1 MVANISSIIH
11 DKNVQKLNKIFLGR
25 RAKESWTRSPRR
37 ILCSQW
43 SKTWQATSCPLPPHR
58 HLRFYQNANSLY
70 NWSGL
75 MIKIIKLHLACENGP
90 KTLFHRVLLVEVR
103 EIIWY
108 IFVVSALVPLW
119 RDVARADTFHFLA
132 ILLPHSP
139 FSTCTTFFFKAPK
152 SSSSNISQTVSFSL
166 HLNPLLHSDKER
178 STPRPMKNR
187 PLWPLENVFRLIFIL
202 NFLRLLLRVEEVPLL
217 LSFHSLPRWVSR
229 ATS

>member
-1 MVANISSIIH
+1 MKMN
-11 DKNVQKLNKIFLGR
+11 
-25 RAKESWTRSPRR
+25 PRH
-37 ILCSQW
+37 W
-43 SKTWQATSCPLPPHR
+43 
-58 HLRFYQNANSLY
+58 
-70 NWSGL
+70 
-75 MIKIIKLHLACENGP
+75 
-90 KTLFHRVLLVEVR
+90 LFHRVLLVEVR
-103 EIIWY
+103 EIIWF

-166 HLNPLLHSDKER
+166 NLNPLLHSDKER

-217 LSFHSLPRWVSR
+217 LSFSSQMSEQGDFLVSDHPTPLSTPETPRGSLLNVHKSSSQVKKNGKLGNSCNTCKSM
-229 ATS
+229 A

>member
-1 MVANISSIIH
+1 
-11 DKNVQKLNKIFLGR
+11 
-25 RAKESWTRSPRR
+25 
-37 ILCSQW
+37 
-43 SKTWQATSCPLPPHR
+43 
-58 HLRFYQNANSLY
+58 
-70 NWSGL
+70 

-217 LSFHSLPRWVSR
+217 LSFSSQMSEQGDFLVSDHPTPLSTPETPRGSLLNVHKSSSQVKRR
-229 ATS
+229 KIRE

>member
-1 MVANISSIIH
+1 
-11 DKNVQKLNKIFLGR
+11 
-25 RAKESWTRSPRR
+25 
-37 ILCSQW
+37 
-43 SKTWQATSCPLPPHR
+43 
-58 HLRFYQNANSLY
+58 
-70 NWSGL
+70 

-187 PLWPLENVFRLIFIL
+187 PLWPLENVFRLIFL

-217 LSFHSLPRWVSR
+217 LSFSSQMSEQGDFLVSDHPTPLSTPETPRGSLLNVHKSSSQVKRR
-229 ATS
+229 KIRE

>member
-1 MVANISSIIH
+1 
-11 DKNVQKLNKIFLGR
+11 
-25 RAKESWTRSPRR
+25 
-37 ILCSQW
+37 
-43 SKTWQATSCPLPPHR
+43 
-58 HLRFYQNANSLY
+58 
-70 NWSGL
+70 

-139 FSTCTTFFFKAPK
+139 FSTCTTFFFEAPK

-202 NFLRLLLRVEEVPLL
+202 NFLRLLLRVEEVPLVFSFSSQMSEQGDFLVSDHPTPLSTPETPRGSL
-217 LSFHSLPRWVSR
+217 LNVHKSSSQVKRR
-229 ATS
+229 KIRE

>member
-1 MVANISSIIH
+1 MKM
-11 DKNVQKLNKIFLGR
+11 D
-25 RAKESWTRSPRR
+25 PRH
-37 ILCSQW
+37 W
-43 SKTWQATSCPLPPHR
+43 
-58 HLRFYQNANSLY
+58 
-70 NWSGL
+70 
-75 MIKIIKLHLACENGP
+75 
-90 KTLFHRVLLVEVR
+90 LFHRVLLVEVR

-178 STPRPMKNR
+178 STPMPMKNR
-187 PLWPLENVFRLIFIL
+187 PLWPLENVFRLIFL

-217 LSFHSLPRWVSR
+217 LFILFPDEWAGRLPSLRPPHPPLHPWDAQGKPSQCAQVQFSGEK
-229 ATS
+229 TEN